1 MKFLTRSL
9 YAAPRRPKSNRISRG
24 VKARTDN
31 SKPGGDGR
39 DVLELGEVELDVYQW
54 DRASEITVCR
64 QLRRWRLLLLGLARE
79 IESAV
84 AAMPSLIFDA
94 PRPERDRA
102 MAGEEGKLA
111 PRSLMSQED
120 PAPTM
125 VSRTTSRA
133 RVTVG
138 SYSRLARSRCRRD
151 LPNRA
156 WPWPQSRW
164 IGRSQKSP
172 RRQRRFAVRASS
184 MRAYGKRYPAV
195 AAPVES
201 VS

>member
-1 MKFLTRSL
+1 
-9 YAAPRRPKSNRISRG
+9 
-24 VKARTDN
+24 
-31 SKPGGDGR
+31 
-39 DVLELGEVELDVYQW
+39 VLELGEVELDVYQW

-125 VSRTTSRA
+125 ASRTTSRA

-138 SYSRLARSRCRRD
+138 SYSPASPL
-151 LPNRA
+151 
-156 WPWPQSRW
+156 
-164 IGRSQKSP
+164 KVSP
-172 RRQRRFAVRASS
+172 RPTQSS
-184 MRAYGKRYPAV
+184 MAL
-195 AAPVES
+195 APVQMDRKKPKIAATTATIRCPGQLHARIRET
-201 VS
+201 VPCRGGPGRIR